1 MTEKEEWFKEQ
12 CKQKGLS
19 TEEIQ
24 VFGDCHGKDTGLDR
38 CYATNR
44 DGDFLYGIQLKEGS
58 YEMGYVSAADL
69 IEDGSFYAE
78 WLYFLL
84 VAMEPDRYEDQDL
97 YGSRW
102 HIDKLAICPCFH
114 EAICRNREL
123 PESYRHELRS
133 QPVRG
138 IFIPAQQDTYNQVMF
153 GMWDT
158 AEVYDKHPFP
168 KYVLQSERLLQTEG
182 YRFAI
187 KVIDVERFIDTFGLI
202 QEEGQFGPFRVLGD
216 LEQTVLRVWKEEEKI
231 PAAVWVSNFEKPY
244 RIGPWNWIH
253 FRFSH
258 FEVEREPDAA
268 YRTIFVVYKHD
279 YDKRPEW

>member
-19 TEEIQ
+19 TEEIT
-24 VFGDCHGKDTGLDR
+24 VFGGDSLTDLDR
-38 CYATNR
+38 YYATNR

-138 IFIPAQQDTYNQVMF
+138 IFIPARQDTYNQVMYSGGGTVWTFPGVGRF
-153 GMWDT
+153 GTDRL
-158 AEVYDKHPFP
+158 AR
-168 KYVLQSERLLQTEG
+168 LERG
-182 YRFAI
+182 G
-187 KVIDVERFIDTFGLI
+187 KDSCCGLGV
-202 QEEGQFGPFRVLGD
+202 QL
-216 LEQTVLRVWKEEEKI
+216 
-231 PAAVWVSNFEKPY
+231 
-244 RIGPWNWIH
+244 
-253 FRFSH
+253 
-258 FEVEREPDAA
+258 
-268 YRTIFVVYKHD
+268 
-279 YDKRPEW
+279 